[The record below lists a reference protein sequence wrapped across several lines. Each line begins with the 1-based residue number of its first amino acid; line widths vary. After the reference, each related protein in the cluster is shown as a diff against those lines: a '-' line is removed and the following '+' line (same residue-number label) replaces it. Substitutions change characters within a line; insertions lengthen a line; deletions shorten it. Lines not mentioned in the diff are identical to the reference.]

1 MSIEENPLWEGI
13 ARQAKKTARYVS
25 RVNRNAVT
33 SDDIFQ
39 HLIVWVLE
47 HWHKIEEWDAQQSLM
62 FKLRKTFNNE
72 AQKFV
77 VKERAI
83 KSRVRTGD
91 FFFYTPEILH
101 ELLRDIWDYEGW
113 MDTPDLSTE
122 FITKTAKVSEGNGRL
137 AMFSDVSDA
146 LRGLNEADRNLLRQR
161 YSNGG
166 MDFDALAAVYEMTEE
181 AMRKRVRRAIHKL
194 QDRLGGE
201 PPVWHNRRRKVMTN
215 AQAAAQTRNQ
225 DI

>member
-1 MSIEENPLWEGI
+1 MRGI
-13 ARQAKKTARYVS
+13 AHS
-25 RVNRNAVT
+25 
-33 SDDIFQ
+33 
-39 HLIVWVLE
+39 
-47 HWHKIEEWDAQQSLM
+47 
-62 FKLRKTFNNE
+62 
-72 AQKFV
+72 
-77 VKERAI
+77 RAI